1 MDIYTLDGN
10 IIRQYPNDDGS
21 TRVELELMF
30 SNPVWNRL
38 YAIAVFH
45 VAFCQ
50 RLGIDYAIANH
61 AGTQVV
67 VRQTDFP
74 PAAQQLLIDT
84 LLAAKAR
91 ANALWAHAENTLF
104 GQPPGEPVETN
115 RLELLKPYQVT
126 TWTCGAFLDGLP
138 EVLGVDPRG

>member
-1 MDIYTLDGN
+1 MDIHTLDGN
-10 IIRQYPNDDGS
+10 IIRQYPNEDGS

-45 VAFCQ
+45 VAFTQ
-50 RLGIDYAIANH
+50 RLDIDYVIANH
-61 AGTQVV
+61 AGTQAV
-67 VRQTDFP
+67 VRQSDFP
-74 PAAQQLLIDT
+74 PAAQQLLVDT

-91 ANALWAHAENTLF
+91 ANALWAHAELTLF

-126 TWTCGAFLDGLP
+126 TWTCGAFLEGLP
-138 EVLGVDPRG
+138 

>member
-10 IIRQYPNDDGS
+10 IVRQYPNDDG
-21 TRVELELMF
+21 TTLVELELMF

-45 VAFCQ
+45 VAFWQ
-50 RLGIDYAIANH
+50 RLGIDYVVANH
-61 AGTQVV
+61 SGTQVV
-67 VRQTDFP
+67 VRQSDFSS
-74 PAAQQLLIDT
+74 ATQQLLVET

-91 ANALWAHAENTLF
+91 ANFLWAHAKATLF

-126 TWTCGAFLDGLP
+126 KWTCRAFLEGLP
-138 EVLGVDPRG
+138 KVLGIAT